1 MFTGRG
7 TTRTVAHPVELLT
20 RAAGELDLKRPLVL
34 PFFRMRRIFTPP
46 PPSRGFMLPPFI
58 IEEIRK
64 READRKRRDEQPRLE
79 LPLDRPRPA
88 IVSDDRDKD
97 QGPGMLIIEVL

>member
-7 TTRTVAHPVELLT
+7 TTRTAAHPVELLT
-20 RAAGELDLKRPLVL
+20 LAAGALDLKRLLVV
-34 PFFRMRRIFTPP
+34 PFFRMRPILYSPAPREAP
-46 PPSRGFMLPPFI
+46 MLPPFI